1 MSFEYLI
8 IIISIILSFIIA
20 FILFNIILFVIK
32 KDIEV
37 EKLSAY
43 ECGFHPFEDPRQNF
57 NVRFY
62 LISIIFI
69 VFDLEIIFLFPW
81 VLSFNILNFFGFI
94 VMVVFLII
102 LTIGFIYEWLKGAL
116 MWE

>member
-1 MSFEYLI
+1 MNFEYLI
-8 IIISIILSFIIA
+8 ILISLFLSFLIS
-20 FILFNIILFVIK
+20 FLLFNLILFLIK
-32 KDIEV
+32 KDIDI

-62 LISIIFI
+62 LVSIIFI

-81 VLSFNILNFFGFI
+81 VISFNSLNFFSFE
-94 VMVVFLII
+94 VMLVFLII

-116 MWE
+116 VWE